1 MLRPNNS
8 NSITSDELMR
18 ILILGLG
25 GITTQFRNWPERT
38 LGQQLVRAGHEVHAI
53 TYYQPEQAHMGL
65 ATRSDTIDGIQVRR
79 VKPEFY
85 PARELIAALQ
95 SMPLPDIVHVMHP
108 RNVLAFQALRWLKDR
123 NVPIVWTWL
132 GPYHDR
138 WLIPDRERPYEHRPQ
153 PEKLLF
159 SWPAL
164 LQRMATHSPAVLR
177 GPGKAARQL
186 RDDWWNYA
194 IHAPL
199 KLVDGLLPCSQ
210 HEAEVLASLGFGHLP
225 CEVVPLWL
233 DMDFMHGPAPSLE
246 HSFTKPII
254 PYIGQ
259 LVVRKCYDM
268 VVAAMPT
275 IVQRFPQASFVFV
288 THNPEQRENLQH
300 MAAERGVAQNLHFL
314 GTISEEQKLAL
325 LRASDVLPFPSRYE
339 GFGLPVLEGLAAGTA
354 VISTNIPVINEL
366 ITDGVNGL
374 LIPYDDVPALEQA
387 MLGVLQNPQLRA
399 ELIVGGQRSMSE
411 HFDPQRLCA
420 RVVEF
425 YTRMMNVG

>member
-1 MLRPNNS
+1 
-8 NSITSDELMR
+8 MR

-53 TYYQPEQAHMGL
+53 TYHQPEQAHLGL
-65 ATRSDTIDGIQVRR
+65 ASRREMIDGIQVQR
-79 VKPEFY
+79 VHPEFY
-85 PARELIAALQ
+85 PARELIAALEA
-95 SMPLPDIVHVMHP
+95 MPLPEIVHVMHP
-108 RNVLAFQALRWLKDR
+108 RNVLAFQALRWLKAH
-123 NVPIVWTWL
+123 NVPTVWTWL

-138 WLIPDRERPYEHRPQ
+138 WLVPDRERPYEHRPQ
-153 PEKLLF
+153 PENLLF
-159 SWPAL
+159 SRASML
-164 LQRMATHSPAVLR
+164 RRMIAHSPAVLR

-233 DMDFMHGPAPSLE
+233 DMDFMRGPAPELDL
-246 HSFTKPII
+246 SFTKPII

-275 IVQRFPQASFVFV
+275 IVQHFPQASFVFV
-288 THNPEQRENLQH
+288 THNPEQRETLQQ
-300 MAAERGVAQNLHFL
+300 MAAERGVANNLHFL
-314 GTISEEQKLAL
+314 GTISEQQKLAL

-339 GFGLPVLEGLAAGTA
+339 GFGLPILEGLAAETP
-354 VISTNIPVINEL
+354 VISSNIPVINEL
-366 ITDGVNGL
+366 IEDGVNGL
-374 LIPYDDVPALEQA
+374 LIPYDDVGALEQA
-387 MLGVLQNPQLRA
+387 MLRVLEIPELRA
-399 ELIVGGQRSMSE
+399 RLVAGGQRAMAE
-411 HFDPQRLCA
+411 RFDPQQLCA
-420 RVVEF
+420 RVVAF
-425 YTRMMNVG
+425 YERMRGAGCGI